1 MSRSWSIAE
10 FWQQIAAS
18 VSPLAHSVSRWSQ
31 PQVLLLGLTLA
42 FMALAGA
49 LESPLLFLLAVGQGV
64 ILFRSRPSE
73 RSATMP
79 TAEANNSVW
88 MESIG
93 RWVPETTTIRQ
104 TAETVATVL
113 YRSLM
118 RGLICLSITLAV
130 GLATL
135 SWFVL
140 NQPELWQWRTLD
152 TSGPPLGA
160 VLVTGL
166 ATLLSLT
173 ATGWIACRRPL
184 LPSRE
189 RC

>member
-1 MSRSWSIAE
+1 MSRSWSIGE
-10 FWQQIAAS
+10 LWQQLSAS
-18 VSPLAHSVSRWSQ
+18 GWHWAQSVSRSSQ
-31 PQVLLLGLTLA
+31 PQRLLLGLTLA

-64 ILFRSRPSE
+64 ILFRFRQSE
-73 RSATMP
+73 CPATMP
-79 TAEANNSVW
+79 TAEAHNSAW

-93 RWVPETTTIRQ
+93 QWVPETATIRQ
-104 TAETVATVL
+104 TVGVVGTVL

-118 RGLICLSITLAV
+118 RGLVCLSIATAV

-135 SWFVL
+135 SWFAL

-166 ATLLSLT
+166 ATLLSLLT
-173 ATGWIACRRPL
+173 TSWIACRRPL
-184 LPSRE
+184 LPTRE